1 MASALKVFNDVAH
14 GWLIHTLLTASVALV
29 VIPSFVGAQSAPE
42 QAPVNSRTTFKSGV
56 EAVTVTAAV
65 RDKRGRTVR
74 DLVQKDFE
82 VIDSGRRREIRDFYA
97 GESGISLAVMVDI
110 SGSMAVGGNIDRA
123 RETVSFAMAG
133 LRTGED
139 EAALFAFDAG
149 FHRLVDFTEDLDLIK
164 RVRLVGQPW
173 GLTSLYDSIAEAA
186 KALGERSNLHRA
198 VLVLTD
204 GLDSGSRL
212 KPNQV
217 SGIASSIDV
226 PVYVLVMATPVDRA
240 NLNLNGEE
248 DKNAGER
255 TAAAVTLADLARW
268 TGGDTRVTSGSV
280 DAVDAIEDLFNEI
293 RHRYL
298 ITFDPS
304 ENAGWHALEIRTPK
318 RELTVR
324 TRGWYRSG
332 PPQ

>member
-1 MASALKVFNDVAH
+1 MIH
-14 GWLIHTLLTASVALV
+14 GWLIHTVVAACVAFVAAPALV
-29 VIPSFVGAQSAPE
+29 AAQSAPA
-42 QAPVNSRTTFKSGV
+42 QAPINSRTTFKSSV

-65 RDKRGRTVR
+65 RDRRGRPVR

-82 VIDSGRRREIRDFYA
+82 VIDSGARREIRDFFA

-123 RETVSFAMAG
+123 RETVSSAMSG
-133 LRTGED
+133 LRVGAD
-139 EAALFAFDAG
+139 EAALFAFDSG
-149 FHRLVDFTEDLDLIK
+149 FHRMVDFTVDLDLIR

-186 KALGERSNLHRA
+186 RALGTRSNLHRA

-212 KPNQV
+212 TPTQV

-240 NLNLNGEE
+240 NLNLTNSENE
-248 DKNAGER
+248 KHEER

-268 TGGDTRVTSGSV
+268 TGGDTRVTSNNLE
-280 DAVDAIEDLFNEI
+280 AVSAIQDLFDEI

-304 ENAGWHALEIRTPK
+304 ESAGWHALEIRTPK
-318 RELTVR
+318 RDLTVR

-332 PPQ
+332 APK